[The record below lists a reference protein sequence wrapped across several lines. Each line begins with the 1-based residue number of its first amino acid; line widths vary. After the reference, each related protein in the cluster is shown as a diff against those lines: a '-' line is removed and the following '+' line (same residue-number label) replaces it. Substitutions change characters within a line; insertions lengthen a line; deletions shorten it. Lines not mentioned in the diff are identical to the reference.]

1 LSYQVAIVGGGL
13 AGKALALA
21 LADTSIGSIIFE
33 REKDFYSN
41 DNRVFALS
49 NGSLRI
55 LDHLKLLEEL
65 EEDSYPIEKIHISY
79 AKKFGT
85 SLIHASEENVDILGR
100 SISVKKLNELLNEKI
115 ANSELIDIRYGDVE
129 LIKDQKQGER
139 YQLKYH
145 DSGQHFQFDPAL
157 IIACDGLNSSVR
169 KTLGIK
175 ANEKDYQQIASIF
188 HVSAKKEVQFTAFER
203 FARDSAIAMIP
214 NGKDHYTAVWVMNA
228 KGFDQEKFRD
238 SQYLQS
244 AFNESFGKRLGP
256 LKVKDNTSFFP
267 LKRSISELS
276 CKKNVLMIGSSAI
289 HLHPIAGQGYNL
301 ILRDIAVVAELLGN
315 QAKKNNLNLKQ
326 FLNEY
331 DQWRHEDHQKVSTFT
346 HGLGKLSSGSLPFV
360 KEFFG
365 LGLFFF
371 DTLSEGKNLLSK
383 HTMGLTGR
391 MPKAMIR

>member
-1 LSYQVAIVGGGL
+1 MSYQVAIVGGGL

-21 LADTSIGSIIFE
+21 LADISIGSIIFE
-33 REKDFYSN
+33 REKEFYSN

-55 LDHLKLLEEL
+55 LDHLHLLAEIEA
-65 EEDSYPIEKIHISY
+65 DSYPIEKIHISY
-79 AKKFGT
+79 AKKFGS

-100 SISVKKLNELLNEKI
+100 SMSVKKLNELLNEKI
-115 ANSELIDIRYGDVE
+115 AISELIDIRYGDVE
-129 LIKDQKQGER
+129 LIKDQKEGES

-145 DSGQHFQFDPAL
+145 GFGHDFQFDPVL

-175 ANEKDYQQIASIF
+175 VIEEDYQQIASIF
-188 HVSAKKEVQFTAFER
+188 NVSARKEVQFTAFER

-214 NGKDHYTAVWVMNA
+214 NGKNHYTAVWVMNA
-228 KGFDQEKFRD
+228 KGFDQDKFKD

-244 AFNESFGKRLGP
+244 AFNQSFGKRLGL

-276 CKKNVLMIGSSAI
+276 HKKNALMVGSSAI

-315 QAKKNNLNLKQ
+315 QVKKNNLNLKQ
-326 FLNEY
+326 FLNDY
-331 DQWRHEDHQKVSTFT
+331 DQWRHEDHRKVSMFT
-346 HGLGKLSSGSLPFV
+346 HGLGKLSSRSLPFV

-365 LGLFFF
+365 IGLFFF
-371 DTLSEGKNLLSK
+371 DTLSEGKNILSK